1 MSEAARLETLLTAV
15 DRCINSVRQGA
26 DARVVHY
33 WWRKHDGADA
43 EFMSTVQVATEQRL
57 IAVLPGEDMCLRLTV
72 LGLEQCRAA
81 QGLSGDAVLAAG
93 DDDDQQW
100 QAAAPGKDMAPA
112 DLQQRLDNIF
122 RVMATTLARPI
133 SAASMARIWKIEGL
147 RGADLRRALDQMI
160 DSGELKAR
168 RASTTTFQLSET
180 GKARILAISG

>member
-1 MSEAARLETLLTAV
+1 MSDAAQLDTLLTAV

-33 WWRKHDGADA
+33 WWRKHDGEDAD
-43 EFMSTVQVATEQRL
+43 FMSTVQAATGQRL
-57 IAVLPGEDMCLRLTV
+57 IVVLPGEDMRLRLT
-72 LGLEQCRAA
+72 A
-81 QGLSGDAVLAAG
+81 QGLAQCQPSPQAAAQAESAG

-100 QAAAPGKDMAPA
+100 QAAAPGKDMTPA

-168 RASTTTFQLSET
+168 RASTTTFQLSEA